1 MCLTFVIA
9 FCTFDCQMIPLSN
22 IVDAMVSR
30 SKVGEGTKFDYPNRN
45 HVLKTWF
52 LDIDEKEVDNV
63 NKGGTRKLAN
73 MPNYGRKMHLM
84 SGKSSACLMQ
94 QD

>member
-1 MCLTFVIA
+1 MCLTSINA
-9 FCTFDCQMIPLSN
+9 SCTFDCQMTPLFN
-22 IVDAMVSR
+22 IGDAMVFR
-30 SKVGEGTKFDYPNRN
+30 SKVGEGTKFDSPNRD

-52 LDIDEKEVDNV
+52 LDLDEKEVDNV
-63 NKGGTRKLAN
+63 NKGGTRKLVS

-84 SGKSSACLMQ
+84 SGKSSAFFIQ